1 MCNVPN
7 GGRFDLGRFDLGRFD
22 HNSFTY
28 TVSRDANGQLY
39 YSYPTSFN
47 PNYF

>member
-7 GGRFDLGRFDLGRFD
+7 GGRFNSPRFD
-22 HNSFTY
+22 HNSLTY

-39 YSYPTSFN
+39 YSTLTPFN